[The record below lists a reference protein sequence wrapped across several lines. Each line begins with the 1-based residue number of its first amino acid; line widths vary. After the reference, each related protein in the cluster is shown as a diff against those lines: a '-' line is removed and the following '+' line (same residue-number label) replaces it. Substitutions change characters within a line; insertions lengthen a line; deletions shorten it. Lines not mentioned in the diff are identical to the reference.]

1 MNAYLK
7 EIGDVCD
14 ITKILTTQM
23 ARRTFASVINER
35 GVNKTAI
42 QRMLGHTKITTTQ
55 HYITTNKSSPA
66 KQVVNLPQ
74 PEVVKKEPS
83 VRAPFLLN
91 NRLVIHVH
99 PLFRPHVPRPHLCI
113 RFQ

>member
-83 VRAPFLLN
+83 VRAPFLPITDWL
-91 NRLVIHVH
+91 LMHTDIISPACSAPAFV
-99 PLFRPHVPRPHLCI
+99 
-113 RFQ
+113 